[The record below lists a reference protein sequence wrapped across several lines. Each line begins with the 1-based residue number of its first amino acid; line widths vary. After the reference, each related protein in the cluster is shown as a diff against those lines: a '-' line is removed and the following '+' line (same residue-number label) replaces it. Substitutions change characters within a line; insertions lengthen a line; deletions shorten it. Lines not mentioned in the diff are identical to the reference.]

1 MAEIPVI
8 CCLIRSGY
16 WKINENYVSKRSQ
29 GVKNICRCHL
39 PKLSAPAHAL
49 VPPGNHTSQPIET
62 KALITC
68 QHLENGMQTGYKTL
82 AEWPFRK
89 FGTWWHSACEFR
101 GFRCWDNPNIVFLEC
116 YRCLYRWPS
125 KDIDKPWWSRQVS
138 LSPMKTL
145 ILYRCFISLHT
156 INKKHCS
163 GISYRGIISSFLSYL
178 VISCHI
184 LSYLVI
190 SCHILSYLVIM
201 HYSIPTKQSS
211 TSPPVENPHV
221 IIP

>member
-16 WKINENYVSKRSQ
+16 WKINENYVSKGSQ

-68 QHLENGMQTGYKTL
+68 QHLENGMQTGYNTL

-89 FGTWWHSACEFR
+89 LGT
-101 GFRCWDNPNIVFLEC
+101 
-116 YRCLYRWPS
+116 
-125 KDIDKPWWSRQVS
+125 
-138 LSPMKTL
+138 
-145 ILYRCFISLHT
+145 
-156 INKKHCS
+156 
-163 GISYRGIISSFLSYL
+163 
-178 VISCHI
+178 
-184 LSYLVI
+184 
-190 SCHILSYLVIM
+190 
-201 HYSIPTKQSS
+201 
-211 TSPPVENPHV
+211 
-221 IIP
+221 